1 MEWFK
6 NTNYNFLR
14 IRRVAMSISAAV
26 ILIGLLSMVLRG
38 GPNWSIDFTGGISMR
53 IRFEKPASEG
63 EVRSTMSRIGLGDA
77 EIKSISELGSVPDI
91 LIQFKK
97 SAVEGD
103 APEKIQAALRE
114 AFPNNRFE
122 VRQVENIGPK
132 IGSELR
138 GKAIIASILALAGIL
153 IYVTARFEFLFSLA
167 GIIALFHDVLVVVGI
182 FAILN
187 KEISLTI
194 VAALLTIIGYSI
206 NDTIVIFDRIR
217 ENLKKMRTKGLE
229 EIINVSINQTLS
241 RTIVTNLTVFLVL
254 WVLFFLGGSVIRDF
268 ALALLIG
275 SFAGTYSTVYI
286 ASPILVEWNARAE
299 KLQKQRRPTK
309 K

>member
-6 NTNYNFLR
+6 NANYDFLR
-14 IRRVAMSISAAV
+14 IRRIAMSVSALV
-26 ILIGLLSMVLRG
+26 ILAGLISMALRG
-38 GPNWSIDFTGGISMR
+38 GPNWSIDFTGGVSMR
-53 IRFEKPASEG
+53 VRFEKPVSEG
-63 EVRSTMSRIGLGDA
+63 DVRSVMNRIGLADA
-77 EIKSISELGSVPDI
+77 EIKRISELGSVPDI

-97 SAVEGD
+97 TATAGD
-103 APEKIQAALRE
+103 ASTQIESALRE

-122 VRQVENIGPK
+122 VRQVESIGPK

-138 GKAIIASILALAGIL
+138 GKAILASIVALAGIL

-217 ENLKKMRTKGLE
+217 ENLRKMKTKGLE
-229 EIINVSINQTLS
+229 EIINTSINQTLS
-241 RTIVTNLTVFLVL
+241 RTIVTNLTVFMVL

-299 KLQKQRRPTK
+299 KLQKQRSPRK